1 MVNAL
6 SEVEGNILDCKNS
19 IEEFDNE
26 LLNLHTEVF
35 NRIQEQFSNLDSE
48 ISNIIDLFD
57 GMEVSDGKGVWSKE
71 GLAQLGLLT
80 QQYELA
86 QYQVKQ
92 YSDEI
97 DELNAQYLAGRYSA
111 TEYADRLAELSSA
124 QWDAVKS
131 AESAK
136 DAIMD
141 LNEARVN
148 KAIDGIEK
156 EIDAYRELVDAQIDA
171 LGKEKELHD
180 YKQSIADKNKAVA
193 DIERQIAAM
202 QYDTSASGVA
212 KRKKLEEQLVEAK
225 KTLSEAENEHSIQVQ
240 EDALN
245 KQYENYE
252 KERDDEI
259 EKLKES
265 LNDRDAI
272 LAESFETVKENAATI
287 GQEIANIAIEHGV
300 TVSDALISSWQ
311 SGKDAIASYGEALSQ
326 GTSAFIGNIMGVENE
341 IWNLQAQAD
350 STADSLAW
358 MFSTRA
364 DRLVNELTQSYHAE
378 ENLANMT
385 NILQQSLVNT
395 LERGYNVSS
404 IVNSLNSIHDA
415 APAAA
420 HAVNQVGNSA
430 ATTAPKTSSPAAST
444 TANKTSTSRPKTD
457 TQIPAASSDDDEKK
471 KFAGGGGSFVKEFVK
486 LEDRFYASGT
496 RDAEDGLKVINEEG
510 RELTLPKLKSGNY
523 AIGNGGDQI
532 LTKKQTDNMFEW
544 SKSSPEEML
553 SANML
558 ETLWGK
564 MRMPEPVVDKQITNN
579 TPIQIGN
586 LLNVQGSIDN
596 ANIKQMESIAD
607 KAVNKLVN
615 RLSDNIIYGR

>member
-6 SEVEGNILDCKNS
+6 SDVEGNILDCKKS
-19 IEEFDNE
+19 IEGFDNE

-404 IVNSLNSIHDA
+404 IVNSLNSIKDA
-415 APAAA
+415 ANEAAN
-420 HAVNQVGNSA
+420 AVNKVGNSA

-496 RDAEDGLKVINEEG
+496 RDAEDGLRVINEEG